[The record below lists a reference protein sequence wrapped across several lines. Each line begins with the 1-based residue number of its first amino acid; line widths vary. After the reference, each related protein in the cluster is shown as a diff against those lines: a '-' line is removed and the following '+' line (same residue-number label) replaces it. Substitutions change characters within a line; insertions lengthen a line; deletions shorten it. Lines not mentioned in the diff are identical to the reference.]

1 MTITINGNGTV
12 TGVSVGG
19 LPDGIVDTD
28 MIAANAVTAPK
39 RGPGAI
45 LQVVSTTKTDTWT
58 ASVGEGAL
66 SAIITGLTTAITP
79 TAASSKIL
87 LTGFVTVVNDVGGHW
102 GTGIVLCNGSTEISN
117 ARGSSSG
124 SRSLL
129 SGVGETGYRGTCIP
143 LNFLDS
149 PSTTSAITYGI
160 KVWNGHTSSQNL
172 AVNYKNGDDTDDN
185 NHYRA
190 TSTLTAMEVAA

>member
-1 MTITINGNGTV
+1 MAIAINGSGTITPKT
-12 TGVSVGG
+12 
-19 LPDGIVDTD
+19 
-28 MIAANAVTAPK
+28 AVQPA
-39 RGPGAI
+39 GSI
-45 LQVVSTTKTDTWT
+45 LQIVSTTKTDTWT
-58 ASVGEGAL
+58 ASVGEGAF
-66 SAIITGLTTAITP
+66 SAIVTGLTTAITP
-79 TAASSKIL
+79 SATSSKIL
-87 LTGFVTVVNDVGGHW
+87 LTGFVTVVNDVGGSW

-129 SGVGETGYRGTCIP
+129 SGVGETGHRGSCIP

-149 PSTTSAITYGI
+149 PSTTSAVTYGI
-160 KVWNGHTSSQNL
+160 KVWNGHTGTQNL

-190 TSTLTAMEVAA
+190 TSTLTAMEVAG